1 MAQNDHSQERS
12 EAYQLHITNIL
23 SDSNLPIGGF
33 VSSSGLESYL
43 AHSFITT
50 DTERTKE
57 LTEFARLNVINYASL
72 SIPFMNGIFKA
83 IEFSDPEGVV
93 ESVMRLDRLYH
104 AMCLNPVTRRSSL
117 AQGSAMVTLYTK
129 SFSSADQTVI
139 DVLKTRVRASKRNL
153 HFPIAYALTSGL
165 LGLSF
170 ARSIDL
176 HLFLYVRS
184 ILSAAVRLN
193 LIGPYLSQRILFSD
207 IRPML
212 DIVMDTLK
220 NRRLSKADQ
229 IRCGLM
235 KAEKTSSKEDGHAQ
249 IENDEDDDSEGDEV
263 GATTTWPLGDILSA
277 RHDLC
282 HVRLFNS

>member
-1 MAQNDHSQERS
+1 MAQKESKHSQERS
-12 EAYQLHITNIL
+12 EAYQSHLINIL

-50 DTERTKE
+50 DSERTKE
-57 LTEFARLNVINYASL
+57 LTEFARLNVVNYASL
-72 SIPFMNGIFKA
+72 SIPFMNGVFTA
-83 IEFSDPEGVV
+83 IEYSDAEAVV
-93 ESVMRLDRLYH
+93 ESVMKLDRLYH
-104 AMCLNPVTRRSSL
+104 AMCLNTVTRRSSL
-117 AQGSAMVTLYTK
+117 AQGAAMVMLYTK
-129 SFSSADQTVI
+129 SFSSADQTVM

-165 LGLSF
+165 LGLSC

-176 HLFLYVRS
+176 HLFLYIRS

-212 DIVMDTLK
+212 DDVMANLK
-220 NRRLSKADQ
+220 NRRLSKSDQ

-235 KAEKTSSKEDGHAQ
+235 IVEKNSSKDDDCAQ
-249 IENDEDDDSEGDEV
+249 VDEDDSDDEDV